1 MKGIYEGASM
11 NILVTLDKNYLP
23 PLKVMLGSLFM
34 NNSDQVFDIYM
45 IADGLDN
52 KDVDSLA
59 EYCHQFHAQLHPVD
73 FDPSIFDQAPALR
86 YYSRAMYYR
95 LLAADLLPDC
105 LDRILYL
112 DPDILVINPI
122 VELYAIDLTDY
133 LMAAASHSDKLG
145 LISSVNKARLSNY
158 EAESYFNSGVLLM
171 NLQRMRQEID
181 RSLIFTYIDNHAKTL
196 LLPDQ
201 DALNALYGHRIL
213 ELDDAQWNYDTRYMD
228 LYYLASHRKQDI
240 DWLVDHTKFLHFCGK
255 NKPWKLGYQGNFA
268 ILYKHYQRLLEHM
281 KK

>member
-1 MKGIYEGASM
+1 M
-11 NILVTLDKNYLP
+11 NILVTLDKNYLA
-23 PLKVMLGSLFM
+23 PLKVMLGSLFI
-34 NNSDQVFDIYM
+34 NNSEEVFDIYM
-45 IADGLDN
+45 IADGLSDR
-52 KDVDSLA
+52 DVDGLA
-59 EYCHQFHAQLHPVD
+59 EYCHQFHAQLHPVE

-95 LLAADLLPDC
+95 LLAADLLPDY

-122 VELYAIDLTDY
+122 VELYSIDIGDY
-133 LMAAASHSDKLG
+133 LMAGASHSDKLG

-171 NLQRMRQEID
+171 NLKQMRQEINRPD
-181 RSLIFTYIDNHAKTL
+181 IFDYIESHAKIL

-213 ELDDAQWNYDTRYMD
+213 EIDDAQWNYDTRYMD
-228 LYYLASHRKQDI
+228 LYYLASHRNQDI
-240 DWLVDHTKFLHFCGK
+240 DWLVDHTRFLHFCGK
-255 NKPWKLGYQGNFA
+255 NKPWHPGYQGNFA
-268 ILYKHYQRLLEHM
+268 ILYKHYQKLLTRNNENE
-281 KK
+281 KEEG